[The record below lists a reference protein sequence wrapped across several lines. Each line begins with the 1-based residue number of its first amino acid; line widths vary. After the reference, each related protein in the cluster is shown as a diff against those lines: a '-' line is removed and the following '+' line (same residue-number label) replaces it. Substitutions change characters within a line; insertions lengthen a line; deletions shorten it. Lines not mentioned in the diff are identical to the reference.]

1 MPVMLII
8 SDANDR
14 EVSLIGLCTV
24 ERRQPVI
31 VKA

>member
-14 EVSLIGLCTV
+14 EVSLIGPCTV
-24 ERRQPVI
+24 KRGQSVI
-31 VKA
+31 AKV